1 MANTVSA
8 KKSARQNQKRR
19 LKNSARRT
27 ALKTSIK
34 KVLLAIEQDAAKA
47 PELLQLVASQLGRAK
62 SKKVIH
68 KRKASRILSRLSRRV
83 NEASKAA

>member
-8 KKSARQNQKRR
+8 KKSARQNEKRR
-19 LKNSARRT
+19 IKNSARRS

-34 KVLLAIEQDAAKA
+34 KVLVAIEQDVNKA
-47 PELLQLVASQLGRAK
+47 PELLQIVASQLGRAK

-68 KRKASRILSRLSRRV
+68 KRKASRILSRLARRV
-83 NEASKAA
+83 NQVTKAA